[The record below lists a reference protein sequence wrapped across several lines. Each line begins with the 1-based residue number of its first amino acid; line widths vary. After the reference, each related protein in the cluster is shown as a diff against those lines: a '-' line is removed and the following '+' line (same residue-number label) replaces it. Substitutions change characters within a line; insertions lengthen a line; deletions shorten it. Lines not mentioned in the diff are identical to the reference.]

1 MEMKFDEGVTYSPS
15 GGDHVVWLQAAQAPD
30 SCTPPA
36 AISPFQAVAATLIL
50 GTALCM
56 GAEAITGQMPH
67 FGTSP
72 LVEDQRPVV
81 GERAARGPVQ
91 RTSAYRRL
99 LVGSFAEQARGV
111 MSALAL
117 TKAQLA
123 GVLGVTRPT
132 VYEWL
137 GGKDPSPGKAARLT
151 MILRLLARAGVSG
164 EKPLN
169 ARFVRHATNE
179 RGPSLLE
186 MLTAAELDQGEIER
200 SIREAKALGEEAE
213 SRRTKREERLRAL
226 GFEEPTEEQRRDNLN
241 HVVAMLDWPK

>member
-1 MEMKFDEGVTYSPS
+1 MEMKSDEGVTYSPS
-15 GGDHVVWLQAAQAPD
+15 GGDHAVWLQAVQAPD
-30 SCTPPA
+30 SCTPPT
-36 AISPFQAVAATLIL
+36 AITPLQAVAATLLL

-56 GAEAITGQMPH
+56 GAEAIAGQMPH

-72 LVEDQRPVV
+72 LVQDQRPVV
-81 GERAARGPVQ
+81 EEKVTTDSAQ

-111 MSALAL
+111 MAALAL

-137 GGKDPSPGKAARLT
+137 GGKEPSPGKAGRLT
-151 MILRLLARAGVSG
+151 TILRLLARSGVSG
-164 EKPLN
+164 EAPLN

-186 MLTAAELDQGEIER
+186 MLTAAELDQGEIEK
-200 SIREAKALGEEAE
+200 SIREARTLGEEAE
-213 SRRTKREERLRAL
+213 SRRTNREERLRAH
-226 GFEEPTEEQRRDNLN
+226 GFEDPTEEQRRDNLN
-241 HVVAMLDWPK
+241 NVVAMLDWPK

>member
-1 MEMKFDEGVTYSPS
+1 MEMNSDEGVTYSPS
-15 GGDHVVWLQAAQAPD
+15 GGDHVVWLQGVQAPD
-30 SCTPPA
+30 SCTLPA
-36 AISPFQAVAATLIL
+36 AISPFPAVAATLIL
-50 GTALCM
+50 GTALCV
-56 GAEAITGQMPH
+56 GAEAIAGQMPH

-81 GERAARGPVQ
+81 EERAATGPVQ
-91 RTSAYRRL
+91 RTTTYRRL

-111 MSALAL
+111 MAALAL

-137 GGKDPSPGKAARLT
+137 GGKEPSPGKAARLT
-151 MILRLLARAGVSG
+151 LILRLLARAGVSG

-179 RGPSLLE
+179 RGSSLLA
-186 MLTAAELDQGEIER
+186 MLCAAELDQDEIEK
-200 SIREAKALGEEAE
+200 SIREARDLGEEAE
-213 SRRTKREERLRAL
+213 SHRMKREGRLRAR
-226 GFEEPTEEQRRDNLN
+226 GFEDPTEEQRRDNLN
-241 HVVAMLDWPK
+241 NVVAMLDWPK